1 MGCSHVPKEVKV
13 QGSLWER
20 GWIVEDVWLD
30 KSDVYESWEPHVQA
44 VRNEQGALALRFC
57 YWKRNLDGTRG
68 VFVRSPMLIYDS
80 TIEDLRDEARKH
92 RAHTILILLNKLAK

>member
-1 MGCSHVPKEVKV
+1 MGCSRVPKEVKV

-57 YWKRNLDGTRG
+57 YWKRNPDGSRG
-68 VFVRSPMLIYDS
+68 GFVNSAMFVYDW
-80 TIEDLRDEARKH
+80 TIEDLREEAKKQK
-92 RAHTILILLNKLAK
+92 AYTILMLFKKLAE